1 MDAERTFEMAAE
13 SLLPVYSPELLIER
27 GNGSRVWTADGKE
40 FLDFATGIGVCSLGH
55 CHPAVVDAIAKQAAE
70 LAHVSNLYLTRPQVE
85 LASRLV
91 EETGFPSRVFFS
103 NSGAEANEAMI
114 KLARKYGSESGRH
127 EIVAMENSFHGRTLA
142 TLAATGRSKYR
153 EGFGPDMPGFVHAR
167 FNDIDDVRSKI
178 SDKTCAILVEPIQG
192 EGGVISAEKCFMEG
206 LDEIRRESGA
216 LLLFDEVQCGMCR
229 TGAFFAWKRFG
240 VEPDAFSLAKALA
253 NGMPIGAMIASERL
267 SGVLGVG
274 AHASTFGGNPVSC
287 AAAVAVV
294 DTMRGENIARSA
306 LEMGRDIFERLI
318 AMAERFDMIR
328 GIRGMGLMI
337 GVELDRKADGL
348 KRAIQ
353 RRGVLAL
360 TAGENVLRLMPPL
373 NISREDANAAL
384 TAIELA
390 FAEIQEE
397 K

>member
-1 MDAERTFEMAAE
+1 
-13 SLLPVYSPELLIER
+13 
-27 GNGSRVWTADGKE
+27 
-40 FLDFATGIGVCSLGH
+40 
-55 CHPAVVDAIAKQAAE
+55 
-70 LAHVSNLYLTRPQVE
+70 
-85 LASRLV
+85 
-91 EETGFPSRVFFS
+91 
-103 NSGAEANEAMI
+103 
-114 KLARKYGSESGRH
+114 
-127 EIVAMENSFHGRTLA
+127 
-142 TLAATGRSKYR
+142 
-153 EGFGPDMPGFVHAR
+153 MPGFVHAR

-274 AHASTFGGNPVSC
+274 AHASTFGGNPISC

-294 DTMRGENIARSA
+294 DAMRGENIARSA